1 MFCFLFKGSSSTSF
15 FFLRFFFFFF
25 FFAVDPFFLFKV
37 FIKSATTLPLFY
49 ILAPQPQNMWN
60 SQLPGQGLNSPPE
73 GPVTGL
79 LRKSPLLT
87 SKSPHQQPLCH
98 LLSFSVRISDVT
110 RHFPLCFLVVVFL
123 LSLPAKTIS
132 FSWALHRNN
141 IRYSTQRG
149 SAGSLQVLS

>member
-25 FFAVDPFFLFKV
+25 AVDPFFFLFKV
-37 FIKSATTLPLFY
+37 FFKSATTLPLFY
-49 ILAPQPQNMWN
+49 ILAPQPQIMWN
-60 SQLPGQGLNSPPE
+60 SKLPGQGLNSPPK

-87 SKSPHQQPLCH
+87 SKSPRQQPLCH

-110 RHFPLCFLVVVFL
+110 CHFPLCFLVVFFL

-141 IRYSTQRG
+141 IHYSTQRG
-149 SAGSLQVLS
+149 SAGSL

>member
-1 MFCFLFKGSSSTSF
+1 MFCFLLKGSSSTSF
-15 FFLRFFFFFF
+15 FLLRFFLFFFF
-25 FFAVDPFFLFKV
+25 CCGPFFFLFKV

-60 SQLPGQGLNSPPE
+60 SQLPDQGLNSPPE

-79 LRKSPLLT
+79 LRKSPLST
-87 SKSPHQQPLCH
+87 SKSPRQQPLCH

-110 RHFPLCFLVVVFL
+110 HHFPLCFLVVFFL

-141 IRYSTQRG
+141 IPYSSQHG